1 VHGPE
6 GLAAPGAGAS
16 GDGPAVR
23 RSDVPGLRVDA
34 VVLAGGRASR
44 LGGADK
50 PALVVGERSLLASVI
65 AAAAA
70 AGARVVVVVGPSR
83 PGLVLTAGRLRVV
96 REEPPGSGP
105 VPALRR
111 GLAEVAAPW
120 VLVLAADLPFI
131 RAGHLSSLLAAA
143 AGAGPAAGAVLADD
157 TSRPQWEHRPAA
169 GAVLADDTSRPQWEH
184 RPAAGAVLADD
195 TSRPQWEHR
204 PAAGAV
210 LADDTSRPQ
219 WEHRPAA
226 GAVLADDAGRL
237 QWLAG
242 CWPTAALRAACSGYR
257 GGSLRGLLGPLS
269 PVILGPSP
277 GQPGPPPWL
286 DCDTEDDVRRA
297 RAWSG
302 DPAGPGPGVPQ

>member
-1 VHGPE
+1 M
-6 GLAAPGAGAS
+6 
-16 GDGPAVR
+16 
-23 RSDVPGLRVDA
+23 
-34 VVLAGGRASR
+34 LAGGRASR

-70 AGARVVVVVGPSR
+70 AGARVVVVVGPPR

-131 RAGHLSSLLAAA
+131 RAGHLTWLLAAA

-157 TSRPQWEHRPAA
+157 TGRP
-169 GAVLADDTSRPQWEH
+169 
-184 RPAAGAVLADD
+184 
-195 TSRPQWEHR
+195 
-204 PAAGAV
+204 
-210 LADDTSRPQ
+210 
-219 WEHRPAA
+219 
-226 GAVLADDAGRL
+226 

-242 CWPTAALRAACSGYR
+242 CWPTAALRAASSGYR

-269 PVILGPSP
+269 PVMLEPSP

-302 DPAGPGPGVPQ
+302 DRAGPGPGVPQ

>member
-1 VHGPE
+1 MS
-6 GLAAPGAGAS
+6 LAFE
-16 GDGPAVR
+16 
-23 RSDVPGLRVDA
+23 VDA

-70 AGARVVVVVGPSR
+70 AGARVVVVVGPPR

-111 GLAEVAAPW
+111 GLAEVTAPW

-131 RAGHLSSLLAAA
+131 RAGHLTSLLAAA
-143 AGAGPAAGAVLADD
+143 AGARLADD
-157 TSRPQWEHRPAA
+157 TGRPQCEHRPAA
-169 GAVLADDTSRPQWEH
+169 GAVLADDTGRP
-184 RPAAGAVLADD
+184 
-195 TSRPQWEHR
+195 
-204 PAAGAV
+204 
-210 LADDTSRPQ
+210 
-219 WEHRPAA
+219 
-226 GAVLADDAGRL
+226 

-242 CWPTAALRAACSGYR
+242 CWPTAALRAASSGYR

>member
-1 VHGPE
+1 MC
-6 GLAAPGAGAS
+6 
-16 GDGPAVR
+16 
-23 RSDVPGLRVDA
+23 RSDVPGLEVDA

-50 PALVVGERSLLASVI
+50 PALVVGERSLLASVT

-70 AGARVVVVVGPSR
+70 AGARVVVVVGPPR

-96 REEPPGSGP
+96 REDPPGSGP

-111 GLAEVAAPW
+111 GLAEVSAPW

-131 RAGHLSSLLAAA
+131 RAGHLTSLLAAA
-143 AGAGPAAGAVLADD
+143 AGA
-157 TSRPQWEHRPAA
+157 RPAA
-169 GAVLADDTSRPQWEH
+169 GAVLADDSGRP
-184 RPAAGAVLADD
+184 
-195 TSRPQWEHR
+195 
-204 PAAGAV
+204 
-210 LADDTSRPQ
+210 
-219 WEHRPAA
+219 
-226 GAVLADDAGRL
+226 

-242 CWPTAALRAACSGYR
+242 CWPTAALRAASSGYR

-277 GQPGPPPWL
+277 GQPGPPAWL

>member
-1 VHGPE
+1 VHRPE
-6 GLAAPGAGAS
+6 GRAAPGAGSPGDVPAACRS
-16 GDGPAVR
+16 GD
-23 RSDVPGLRVDA
+23 PGLPVDA

-50 PALVVGERSLLASVI
+50 PALVVGDRSLLASVTS
-65 AAAAA
+65 AADA
-70 AGARVVVVVGPSR
+70 AGARQVVVVGPPR
-83 PGLVLTAGRLRVV
+83 PGLVLAGGRLRVV

-131 RAGHLSSLLAAA
+131 RAGHLSTLLTAA
-143 AGAGPAAGAVLADD
+143 AGARPAADAVVADDEGRPQWGHHPAAGAVLADD
-157 TSRPQWEHRPAA
+157 EGRPQWGHRPAA
-169 GAVLADDTSRPQWEH
+169 GAVLADDEGRP
-184 RPAAGAVLADD
+184 
-195 TSRPQWEHR
+195 
-204 PAAGAV
+204 
-210 LADDTSRPQ
+210 
-219 WEHRPAA
+219 
-226 GAVLADDAGRL
+226 

-242 CWPTAALRAACSGYR
+242 CWPTEALRAASLGYR
-257 GGSLRGLLGPLS
+257 GDSLRGLLGPLS
-269 PVILGPSP
+269 PVVLGPAP

-302 DPAGPGPGVPQ
+302 DPAGPGPGVR

>member
-1 VHGPE
+1 VRSSGD
-6 GLAAPGAGAS
+6 GLAAC
-16 GDGPAVR
+16 
-23 RSDVPGLRVDA
+23 RSDVPGLHVDA

-50 PALVVGERSLLASVI
+50 PALVVGGRSLLASVI

-70 AGARVVVVVGPSR
+70 AGARVVVVVGPPR

-131 RAGHLSSLLAAA
+131 RAGHLTSLLAA
-143 AGAGPAAGAVLADD
+143 AAGAVLADD
-157 TSRPQWEHRPAA
+157 TGRLQWEHRPAA
-169 GAVLADDTSRPQWEH
+169 GAVLADDT
-184 RPAAGAVLADD
+184 
-195 TSRPQWEHR
+195 
-204 PAAGAV
+204 
-210 LADDTSRPQ
+210 
-219 WEHRPAA
+219 
-226 GAVLADDAGRL
+226 GRL